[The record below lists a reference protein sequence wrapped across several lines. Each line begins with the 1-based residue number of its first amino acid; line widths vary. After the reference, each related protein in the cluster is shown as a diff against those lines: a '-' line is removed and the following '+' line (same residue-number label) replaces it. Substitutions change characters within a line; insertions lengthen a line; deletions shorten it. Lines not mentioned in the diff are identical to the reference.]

1 MPLMRNSITLKI
13 KFECSVKIKFECSV
27 TICKNMKKTL
37 QNLQKL
43 WMHGISKKTELQ
55 RGTKKDLM
63 KDARDRNGNLPPHLH
78 DPPPTTR
85 RPIKSPSIREQR
97 SAAIIRAS

>member
-1 MPLMRNSITLKI
+1 MKI

-55 RGTKKDLM
+55 NGINKVWTKG
-63 KDARDRNGNLPPHLH
+63 ARDRNGKHLQ
-78 DPPPTTR
+78 R
-85 RPIKSPSIREQR
+85 RHAPQR
-97 SAAIIRAS
+97 KTFNV

>member
-1 MPLMRNSITLKI
+1 MPRMRNSITLKI
-13 KFECSVKIKFECSV
+13 KFECPV

-97 SAAIIRAS
+97 SAAIISAS